1 MSVVKGKFEMMK
13 IVIAKAM
20 KGIRVL
26 VAALEAK
33 KGTASTLKVK
43 EYICFLIKSID
54 DAIKLVPS
62 EQVLLALKQELFEL
76 VCTGAELEDIMVRNQ
91 CQQLF
96 TYVLTQILDN
106 KLAL

>member
-1 MSVVKGKFEMMK
+1 MQFGESSKKNVSKLLQQSVFKAKLDMMK

-20 KGIRVL
+20 KGIKVL
-26 VAALEAK
+26 VTALEAK

-62 EQVLLALKQELFEL
+62 EQILLPLK
-76 VCTGAELEDIMVRNQ
+76 
-91 CQQLF
+91 
-96 TYVLTQILDN
+96 
-106 KLAL
+106 